1 MGYHTS
7 KPVESV
13 VYCLNNTVKVK
24 GFMRCSGWGGGGA
37 YVHGLC
43 IEKPVILHIEL
54 EEAMSLL
61 VLHYGILCFSLV
73 QFQPIFVRF
82 VTIST
87 VLCCC
92 LKATVWLVRI
102 LP

>member
-1 MGYHTS
+1 
-7 KPVESV
+7 
-13 VYCLNNTVKVK
+13 
-24 GFMRCSGWGGGGA
+24 MRCSGWGGGGGA